1 MRAMKTCRIVFCAVF
16 ASVVIAYGGEE
27 RDASLERVKANF
39 VRVLKDTNAL
49 VYSEIAKMGGVPPVA
64 DSNIR
69 TVAESGGV
77 SEKHVERLIRA
88 QRADGSWP
96 SVDYTTALRS
106 QWPANEHLKNLK
118 TLACARRTPETE
130 QAFHKALGFWL
141 NGRFRNPNWWWN
153 QIGVP
158 LRVGASALLMDDA
171 LTAEERAGVVKLM
184 QESGI
189 RMTGQNKVWLAECV
203 LMRALLEGKALDAR
217 AARDAIASEVDMS
230 KTVEGIQADWSFHQ
244 HGNMAQF
251 GNYGAAYILSIARF
265 AVIFSGTGLDFPD
278 DKLAILENL
287 LDKGFRPT
295 VWRGSM
301 DIGSVGRQFTENAQ
315 RLKGLTPLAA
325 SWWLARTGRPE
336 AVRIFRDCRADL
348 RGERAEVPHL
358 GLTWFPNSAMG
369 MYRTE
374 RWMAAVKCET
384 AHIKGTERVN
394 EDNLL
399 GAHLADGALF
409 TYVTGDEYRDIF
421 PLWNWRHIPGTTSYD
436 VDTVDW
442 KSRNRAEDCA
452 ADGTTVH
459 FTLDRAGLK
468 AHTRWRF
475 SPEGVDVSVTGIT
488 SARELPVVTTVE
500 QSLAQPNAAFRR
512 EKDGIVAVNGA
523 IRYELPS
530 NAQVRIEERSGSWR
544 RHMGSMPDQRATGR
558 VFEITIPHGV
568 KPSAASCA
576 WRVRPCAL
584 SVP

>member
-1 MRAMKTCRIVFCAVF
+1 MMTCRIVFCAVF
-16 ASVVIAYGGEE
+16 AAVASAYGGGEG
-27 RDASLERVKANF
+27 DASLGRVKANF
-39 VRVLKDTNAL
+39 VRVLRDTNAL

-64 DSNIR
+64 DSSIR

-77 SEKHVERLIRA
+77 SEKRVEQLIRA

-96 SVDYTTALRS
+96 SVDYTSALRS
-106 QWPANEHLKNLK
+106 QWPANEHLKNLR
-118 TLACARRTPETE
+118 TLASARRTPETE

-158 LRVGASALLMDDA
+158 LSVGASALLMDDA

-203 LMRALLEGKALDAR
+203 LMRALLEGKAPDAR
-217 AARDAIASEVDMS
+217 AARDAIASEVALS
-230 KTVEGIQADWSFHQ
+230 KTVEGIQSDWSFHQ
-244 HGNMAQF
+244 HGNQAQF

-315 RLKGLTPLAA
+315 RLKGQTPLAA
-325 SWWLARTGRPE
+325 SWWLARTGRPT

-384 AHIKGTERVN
+384 AHISETAHIRGTERVN

-452 ADGTTVH
+452 AEGMTVH
-459 FTLDRAGLK
+459 FMLDRAGLK

-475 SPEGVDVSVTGIT
+475 SAEGVDVSVTGVT
-488 SARELPVVTTVE
+488 STGELPFPW
-500 QSLAQPNAAFRR
+500 SQPSSS
-512 EKDGIVAVNGA
+512 
-523 IRYELPS
+523 PS
-530 NAQVRIEERSGSWR
+530 PSRTPRSGARRTASWPSTARSATNCRPTR
-544 RHMGSMPDQRATGR
+544 RCGSRNEAVPGAATWDR
-558 VFEITIPHGV
+558 CRTNAP
-568 KPSAASCA
+568 PAASSRLRSRMA
-576 WRVRPCAL
+576 
-584 SVP
+584 